1 MYRSPIEIIYGQMET
16 QMEGDILRAV
26 QKYGINV
33 DKEELLQ
40 ALQYDRNQYEK
51 GYADGKA
58 DALKWISVK
67 DRLPE
72 CYQVVLCYKA
82 DRGVRIGKHLA
93 ATYADG
99 VSAFKDCC
107 MDYAFGAT
115 HWMPLPEP
123 PKGE

>member
-1 MYRSPIEIIYGQMET
+1 MNIHDATET
-16 QMEGDILRAV
+16 AY
-26 QKYGINV
+26 KN
-33 DKEELLQ
+33 
-40 ALQYDRNQYEK
+40 
-51 GYADGKA
+51 GYAQGVE
-58 DALKWISVK
+58 DATKWISVK

-72 CYQVVLCYKA
+72 CGQVVLCYKA

-93 ATYADG
+93 TTYADG
-99 VSAFKDCC
+99 VSAFKDCR